1 VQFRAFGSLSLS
13 LSLSLS
19 VPSFVFDGRLFCI
32 HRILPS
38 EFFRFLPSVL
48 VCNESK
54 IPRHCGTSNGLSL
67 VSVAICGVSAVF
79 GEKVKVCPYYT
90 RFFSFC
96 SIAKKSVGEVPSYR
110 AWIGTKEWR
119 NRGLKLRSAKMK
131 SVSQH
136 KGRCATISPMP
147 LRFFRTREH
156 QRLF

>member
-1 VQFRAFGSLSLS
+1 MQFRAFGSLS

-79 GEKVKVCPYYT
+79 GEKVSSCSP
-90 RFFSFC
+90 FFSRNFDVALHPVF
-96 SIAKKSVGEVPSYR
+96 SFQEQQSAQDKSGGFG
-110 AWIGTKEWR
+110 AGF
-119 NRGLKLRSAKMK
+119 RSL
-131 SVSQH
+131 
-136 KGRCATISPMP
+136 TILLLLFLLLVLGNMP
-147 LRFFRTREH
+147 LRA
-156 QRLF
+156 L